1 MEDCWAGG
9 RLGEGTGTEGGEIEF
24 ITGRRGEDGEIGGE
38 ESEGTKGGEILG
50 RRREEIGRRKV
61 GDELERD
68 DVVGRSNVK
77 DSSLR
82 MTWRLVNFFL
92 VRGL

>member
-38 ESEGTKGGEILG
+38 ESEGTKGGEI
-50 RRREEIGRRKV
+50 
-61 GDELERD
+61 
-68 DVVGRSNVK
+68 
-77 DSSLR
+77 
-82 MTWRLVNFFL
+82 
-92 VRGL
+92 